1 MNRDIPI
8 AIAGNK
14 IDLEKDRHVPVA
26 EAVRSLPERTQPV
39 ETSPFMPI
47 LILSYAKSIGAI
59 HMHTSAKLNKG
70 LDDIF
75 QRLAASMW
83 FFGRTASVSLLHG
96 VWCNFCRMYQ
106 RRGFEVWKGWPTFLS
121 DC

>member
-26 EAVRSLPERTQPV
+26 EAV
-39 ETSPFMPI
+39 
-47 LILSYAKSIGAI
+47 SYAKSIGAI

-75 QRLAASMW
+75 QKLAAKCIKGGGAKTGKG
-83 FFGRTASVSLLHG
+83 GRPSL
-96 VWCNFCRMYQ
+96 VIVDDDPDNAPK
-106 RRGFEVWKGWPTFLS
+106 RGCCGGGG
-121 DC
+121 